1 MDKHF
6 ISAES
11 LLRDSFVLARQ
22 IFDSGFRPDFIVG
35 VWRGG
40 APVGIAVQEFLEF
53 QGIPS
58 DHIAIRTSSYTG
70 INQQDKQVR
79 VHGLQ
84 YVIDHA
90 DSEHR
95 LLIVDD
101 VFDSGRSIRAIL
113 EELSIK
119 CRRNLPETIRIACP
133 WYKPTK
139 NVTSLTPDYYVHE
152 TDQWLVFPHELNGHR
167 NNLKPFSP
175 LHPELNLDWGPPYYG
190 AYEPNGLSSSAH
202 HLKPYHVYPLHQT

>member
-119 CRRNLPETIRIACP
+119 CRRNLPDTIRIACP

-152 TDQWLVFPHELNGHR
+152 TDQWLVFPHELNG
-167 NNLKPFSP
+167 
-175 LHPELNLDWGPPYYG
+175 LNLEEIQAGKPEMADLIGP
-190 AYEPNGLSSSAH
+190 A
-202 HLKPYHVYPLHQT
+202 TT

>member
-6 ISAES
+6 ITAES

-53 QGIPS
+53 KGPSS

-84 YVIDHA
+84 YVIDNA

-139 NVTSLTPDYYVHE
+139 NITSLTPDYYVHE
-152 TDQWLVFPHELNGHR
+152 TDQWLVFPHELNG
-167 NNLKPFSP
+167 LTTEEIQQGKPEMAD
-175 LHPELNLDWGPPYYG
+175 LID
-190 AYEPNGLSSSAH
+190 
-202 HLKPYHVYPLHQT
+202 

>member
-152 TDQWLVFPHELNGHR
+152 TEQWLVFPHELNG
-167 NNLKPFSP
+167 LTPEEIQAGKPEMADLIWPCLLYTSP
-175 LHPELNLDWGPPYYG
+175 SPRD
-190 AYEPNGLSSSAH
+190 ATLSRMPSSA
-202 HLKPYHVYPLHQT
+202 

>member
-6 ISAES
+6 ITAES

-53 QGIPS
+53 KGVSS

-84 YVIDHA
+84 YVIDNA

-119 CRRNLPETIRIACP
+119 CRRNLPDTIRIACP

-139 NVTSLTPDYYVHE
+139 NITSLTPDYYVHE
-152 TDQWLVFPHELNGHR
+152 TDQWLVFPHELNG
-167 NNLKPFSP
+167 LTTEEIQAGKPEMAD
-175 LHPELNLDWGPPYYG
+175 LID
-190 AYEPNGLSSSAH
+190 
-202 HLKPYHVYPLHQT
+202 

>member
-6 ISAES
+6 ITAES

-53 QGIPS
+53 KGLSS

-84 YVIDHA
+84 YVIDNA

-139 NVTSLTPDYYVHE
+139 NITSLTPDYYVHE
-152 TDQWLVFPHELNGHR
+152 TDQWLVFPHELNG
-167 NNLKPFSP
+167 LTAEEIQQGKPEMAD
-175 LHPELNLDWGPPYYG
+175 LID
-190 AYEPNGLSSSAH
+190 
-202 HLKPYHVYPLHQT
+202 

>member
-119 CRRNLPETIRIACP
+119 CRRNLPDTIRIACP

-152 TDQWLVFPHELNGHR
+152 ADQWLVFPHELNG
-167 NNLKPFSP
+167 LTLEEIQAGKPEMAD
-175 LHPELNLDWGPPYYG
+175 LIGP
-190 AYEPNGLSSSAH
+190 ATS
-202 HLKPYHVYPLHQT
+202 

>member
-6 ISAES
+6 ITAES

-53 QGIPS
+53 KGLSS

-84 YVIDHA
+84 YVIDNA

-139 NVTSLTPDYYVHE
+139 NITSLTPDYYVHE
-152 TDQWLVFPHELNGHR
+152 TDQWLVFPHELNG
-167 NNLKPFSP
+167 LTTEEIQKGKPEMAD
-175 LHPELNLDWGPPYYG
+175 LID
-190 AYEPNGLSSSAH
+190 
-202 HLKPYHVYPLHQT
+202 